1 MRWQS
6 SLLMLMG
13 LAAAAF
19 FVAYGI
25 SLISDFT
32 LPPISAVIPVFYFI
46 IKVIC
51 VFTSVSSLAL
61 ITDNILMLAA
71 YCTLLFFF
79 LCFGKLYNGI
89 DRRIQFQKAA
99 GIGICLGAALALRN
113 PVPHIIFNLSNGG
126 AYRHTSNISNISL
139 LAYGLFTAAFTLAHF
154 SLKNTSAGEQK

>member
-1 MRWQS
+1 
-6 SLLMLMG
+6 MLMG

-89 DRRIQFQKAA
+89 DREYNFRKLQASGFASVLL
-99 GIGICLGAALALRN
+99 CLTQS
-113 PVPHIIFNLSNGG
+113 VPHIIFNLSNGG

-139 LAYGLFTAAFTLAHF
+139 LVYGLFTAAFTLAHF